1 MKILGRYIARYWY
14 FALGSL
20 VFMGTEVAVNLA
32 QPALMGRVVD
42 EGIIPGD
49 MGAIVR
55 LGLILLGIVLIGVAG
70 GIGCTITASAAATR
84 TARDLR
90 NLLYRKV
97 LRLSLKEEARFGAGT
112 IITRLTGDIVQVQ
125 TIVHM
130 LLRMMIRA
138 PLLAIGG
145 IAMSFVL
152 SPRLTLIMLAALPL
166 LSLILILL
174 IRKGIPLFVE
184 AQKETDRLNTVVREN
199 LEGVRVVR
207 AFVRADYEEA
217 RFGKVNDRLK
227 EVMTRASRLMGLAFP
242 LVFLIMNLSI
252 VAVLWAG
259 GLLVQQG
266 DIQVGTIIAL
276 TNYLLQILFA
286 LMMIGF
292 FFMGLS
298 RAQASLLRIAELA
311 DAPEESL
318 TLGGKDLQPLGRP
331 ASLVVEH
338 LSVSYD
344 GVPALSDLSFEAPP
358 GTRIGVIGPT
368 GSGKTTLV
376 MTLLRMVEPAEGR
389 VLLDGT
395 DIRDLSLEEL
405 RARIAVVFQKPVLFR
420 GTVAENLRW
429 GFPDATEDQMIEALT
444 RAQAW
449 EFVSR
454 LPGVLEARIEQGG
467 TNLSGGQRQR
477 LAIARTLIRPAGLL
491 ILDDATSA
499 LDAATESRL
508 LASLR
513 TLPITTLLISQ
524 RMSAITTCDLILVLD
539 DGRLAGAGPHHLLLQ
554 QCPLY
559 RELYETQIEGALH
572 A

>member
-1 MKILGRYIARYWY
+1 MKLLARYIARYWY

-20 VFMGTEVAVNLA
+20 LFMGTEVAVNLA

-42 EGIIPGD
+42 EGIIPSD

-55 LGLILLGIVLIGVAG
+55 LGLILFGIVLIGVAG

-90 NLLYRKV
+90 DLLYHKV
-97 LRLSLKEEARFGAGT
+97 LRLSLKEESRFGAGT
-112 IITRLTGDIVQVQ
+112 LITRLTGDIVQVQ

-138 PLLAIGG
+138 PLLALGG
-145 IAMSFVL
+145 LVMSFLL
-152 SPRLTLIMLAALPL
+152 SPRLTLIMLASLPL
-166 LSLILILL
+166 LAGILIFL

-184 AQKETDRLNTVVREN
+184 AQGEMDRLNTVVREN

-207 AFVRADYEEA
+207 AFVRTDYEEG

-227 EVMTRASRLMGLAFP
+227 EVMTKASSLMGLAFP

-259 GLLVQQG
+259 GFLVQEG
-266 DIQVGTIIAL
+266 TVQVGTIIAL

-298 RAQASLLRIAELA
+298 RAQASLLRLSELIE
-311 DAPEESL
+311 APEESL
-318 TLGGKDLQPLGRP
+318 SLESVQILPSRSP
-331 ASLVVEH
+331 ASLVVED
-338 LSVSYD
+338 LSVAYD
-344 GVPALSDLSFEAPP
+344 GTPALSDISFEAPA

-368 GSGKTTLV
+368 GAGKTTLV
-376 MTLLRMVEPAEGR
+376 MALLRMTEPSGGR
-389 VLLDGT
+389 VLLDGE
-395 DIRDLSLEEL
+395 DIQALSLEEL

-420 GTVAENLRW
+420 GTVADNLRW
-429 GFPDATEDQMIEALT
+429 GFPGATEEQMIEALKK
-444 RAQAW
+444 AQAW

-477 LAIARTLIRPAGLL
+477 LAIARALVRPASLL

-508 LASLR
+508 LSSLR
-513 TLPITTLLISQ
+513 TLPVTTLLISQ

-539 DGRLAGAGPHHLLLQ
+539 DGRLAGAGPHPLLLE